1 MKADIDSMGTK
12 EILQDGMSGR
22 ATAEEWVRD
31 LSPATGGPYGFKRMG
46 GVQRRSIPSWFS
58 EPGEEGET
66 RKCGCNSSV

>member
-46 GVQRRSIPSWFS
+46 GVQRRSIPS
-58 EPGEEGET
+58 
-66 RKCGCNSSV
+66 